1 MSTTNTPADTAG
13 TTSPSSSVAEP
24 ADSAGTTSG
33 PTTHRGSIRASGS
46 LLGWRTVDLLTVTF
60 LAVAFGVA
68 YWGYD
73 AFYNSPVI
81 SGLSFGFQPLWGLL
95 AGPWFLAGVV
105 GGLVIRRPGAAL
117 FCEFVAALVAMLIG
131 NTYGASGLL
140 SGLLQGLG
148 AEAAFLVLGYGG
160 FGLLAAALAGGLAAP
175 LEAVYEWFTWTAE
188 WSFPWKLAYGG
199 LMIVSGVLVAGVGGW
214 ALTRA
219 LAVAGGLGAFPAGQE
234 VRERGAVWRGAVRG
248 HTPD

>member
-1 MSTTNTPADTAG
+1 MSTTNTPATSAS
-13 TTSPSSSVAEP
+13 TTP
-24 ADSAGTTSG
+24 
-33 PTTHRGSIRASGS
+33 PTTTTTASTPPRRGSLRASGA
-46 LLGWRTVDLLTVTF
+46 LWGWRTVDLLTVTF

-73 AFYNSPVI
+73 AFYNSPFI
-81 SGLSFGFQPLWGLL
+81 AGLSFGFQPLWGLF
-95 AGPWFLAGVV
+95 AGPWFIAGVV

-148 AEAAFLVLGYGG
+148 AEVAFLVLGYGG

-175 LEAVYEWFTWTAE
+175 LEAVYEWFTWTKD

-199 LMIVSGVLVAGVGGW
+199 IMVVSGVVIAGVGGW
-214 ALTRA
+214 LLTRA

-234 VRERGAVWRGAVRG
+234 VRERGAV
-248 HTPD
+248 

>member
-1 MSTTNTPADTAG
+1 MSTTNTPATSASTTTSTSSAAG
-13 TTSPSSSVAEP
+13 TAPR
-24 ADSAGTTSG
+24 
-33 PTTHRGSIRASGS
+33 RGSIRASGP
-46 LLGWRTVDLLTVTF
+46 LWGWRTVDLLTVAF

-73 AFYNSPVI
+73 AFYNSPFI
-81 SGLSFGFQPLWGLL
+81 AGLSFGFQPLWGLF
-95 AGPWFLAGVV
+95 AGPWFIAGVV
-105 GGLVIRRPGAAL
+105 GGLVIRRPLAAL

-148 AEAAFLVLGYGG
+148 AEVAFLVLGYGG

-175 LEAVYEWFTWTAE
+175 LEAVYEWFTWTKD

-199 LMIVSGVLVAGVGGW
+199 IMVVSGVVIAGVGGW
-214 ALTRA
+214 LLTRA

-234 VRERGAVWRGAVRG
+234 VRERGAV
-248 HTPD
+248 